1 MGTSGSFLA
10 VDQISSNKG
19 VHGTSVNN
27 VDDALVVRA
36 GSGDT
41 AASRGRFS
49 NNAADVAIGRNIATF
64 PGTWTKADNSVASAG
79 WVFGSSGAS
88 AFYQSNAG
96 DTTPLANNRLL
107 IDASGNVLA
116 GTSDTTL
123 FNNTTGGGIAL
134 MASNR
139 LDVARVGDVVAT
151 FNRMS
156 SDGSILQFYVRGVRC
171 GDIHAIGTNGMAF
184 AAPSNLGAA
193 LIVAGAANIVY
204 PGQNSNGTVAV
215 ADNAIDLG
223 ASGVRF
229 KDIYIGGSINHLD
242 LGGNARVLY
251 NKASNLLGNGGTN
264 VLGYQVQANFTM
276 FAGTSSPRSD
286 IRFTSGTAVSTKRW
300 GFGGG
305 ITGTNDVFYIINE
318 ANVGQYMAHGSQTW
332 TAHSDE
338 RIKENIVDVGTVLP
352 SLMNMRC
359 VKYNLISNPDDTK
372 IGFIAQD
379 WESSF
384 PEVVDENDHLVLE
397 DDGTIGTNDESD
409 STTPV
414 KAMAYTE
421 TIPLL
426 LKAIQELSEKVDQ
439 QAARIAE
446 LEGG

>member
-1 MGTSGSFLA
+1 RKDGTTVGSISTLNGMLAIGNDNVFLNIDGGSGDYIYPMSSASGGASDGVVTLGFNLRRFKDLHLSGVAYASQIQATNTAGSNGTTTAQYGVIAQASSGAQATIGSHHNGDGYANLNLSSTVSGVRNMWHISKRLSSVNHRLEFFYYDANGFNSKFQMGTSGSFLA

-79 WVFGSSGAS
+79 WVFGSTGAS

-107 IDASGNVLA
+107 IDASGNVMA
-116 GTSDTTL
+116 GTSSTSL
-123 FNNTTGGGIAL
+123 YNNTTGGGIAL

-184 AAPSNLGAA
+184 AAPSSSGAA

-204 PGQNSNGTVAV
+204 PGQNNNGTVAV
-215 ADNAIDLG
+215 ANNAIDLG
-223 ASGVRF
+223 ASAVRF
-229 KDIYIGGSINHLD
+229 KDIFIGGDINHLD
-242 LGGNARVLY
+242 NGGNARVLY
-251 NKASNLLGNGGTN
+251 SRTSNLLGNGGTN
-264 VLGYQVQANFTM
+264 LNGYQV
-276 FAGTSSPRSD
+276 
-286 IRFTSGTAVSTKRW
+286 
-300 GFGGG
+300 
-305 ITGTNDVFYIINE
+305 
-318 ANVGQYMAHGSQTW
+318 
-332 TAHSDE
+332 
-338 RIKENIVDVGTVLP
+338 
-352 SLMNMRC
+352 
-359 VKYNLISNPDDTK
+359 
-372 IGFIAQD
+372 
-379 WESSF
+379 
-384 PEVVDENDHLVLE
+384 
-397 DDGTIGTNDESD
+397 
-409 STTPV
+409 
-414 KAMAYTE
+414 KA
-421 TIPLL
+421 
-426 LKAIQELSEKVDQ
+426 D
-439 QAARIAE
+439 
-446 LEGG
+446 